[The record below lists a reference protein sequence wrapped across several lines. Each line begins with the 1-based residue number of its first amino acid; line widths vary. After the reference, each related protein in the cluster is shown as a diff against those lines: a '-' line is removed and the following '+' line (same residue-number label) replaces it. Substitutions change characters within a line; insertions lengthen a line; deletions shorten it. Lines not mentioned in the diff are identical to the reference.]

1 VIVTAI
7 NDVGYGAAS
16 IPLTILTDNVPT
28 YMYTPVEDPT
38 TNATQI
44 NVTWQSLLL
53 DADTGR
59 DPIIY
64 YKLEW
69 DQGNSTWKELTTPN
83 VSVNYFVL
91 YNWVYSFQNGSSY
104 QFRVWPL
111 NRAGYGAVSSSI
123 TIVPSSPPNKVATA
137 TTSICTTCPFVKI
150 SWVAPQAN
158 GAPILNYDILI

>member
-1 VIVTAI
+1 VTLTNASATTTNGQYVVTWANSWVRNSYYDVIVTAI

-83 VSVNYFVL
+83 VSVN
-91 YNWVYSFQNGSSY
+91 
-104 QFRVWPL
+104 
-111 NRAGYGAVSSSI
+111 
-123 TIVPSSPPNKVATA
+123 
-137 TTSICTTCPFVKI
+137 
-150 SWVAPQAN
+150 
-158 GAPILNYDILI
+158 